1 MKFIISALFAT
12 LLVACS
18 TLATEGTQAAEAGDY
33 VTAERK
39 LQQAIRDGDTSAWN
53 NLGVVYERTG
63 RPELAIRA
71 YQMAARYGN
80 PTAQQNLFRKG
91 LPVPPADLAEK
102 PDNSPY
108 IDWMQGIRN
117 KGSRPTYCDST
128 PGSGGN
134 VSTICN

>member
-1 MKFIISALFAT
+1 MKITAF
-12 LLVACS
+12 V
-18 TLATEGTQAAEAGDY
+18 LAAIVLSGCASLASEGTQAMQNGNYAEA
-33 VTAERK
+33 ERM

-63 RPELAIRA
+63 RTDLAIRA

-80 PTAQQNLFRKG
+80 PTAQQNLVMKR

-108 IDWMQGIRN
+108 IDWFPGTR
-117 KGSRPTYCDST
+117 GARVPTYCDST
-128 PGSGGN
+128 PGRGGN
-134 VSTICN
+134 VSMTCN